1 MHNQV
6 PICHQAKEGICKTEK
21 DMRYEAEAA
30 GREVR
35 WKKIGT
41 YRKTLKKVSFLHSK
55 RYNMVV
61 SSAYRLQHG
70 RRQQIDLREEKE
82 LSIAQA
88 RVANGI
94 DHQSDSTEY

>member
-1 MHNQV
+1 
-6 PICHQAKEGICKTEK
+6 
-21 DMRYEAEAA
+21 MRCEAEAV
-30 GREVR
+30 GREIR

-61 SSAYRLQHG
+61 SAYRLQHG
-70 RRQQIDLREEKE
+70 REQQIGLREEKE
-82 LSIAQA
+82 LSISQA

-94 DHQSDSTEY
+94 RPSIRQHTVLIEIFKSTMLSVL